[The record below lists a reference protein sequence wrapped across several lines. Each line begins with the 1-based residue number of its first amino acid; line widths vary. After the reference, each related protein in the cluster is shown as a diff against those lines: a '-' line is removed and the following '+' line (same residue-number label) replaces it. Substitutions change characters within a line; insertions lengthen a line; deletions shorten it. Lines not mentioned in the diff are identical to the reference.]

1 MDETVTTAFTHA
13 GREWIA
19 ERCVNEANT
28 REFVRVRPASR
39 RPRPTREEHRAAV
52 VSYFARI
59 PACGPGSVDN
69 FESYE
74 ENP

>member
-1 MDETVTTAFTHA
+1 MTTTFTHA

-19 ERCVNEANT
+19 ERCVNEADT

-39 RPRPTREEHRAAV
+39 LPRPTREEHRAAV

-59 PACGPGSVDN
+59 PAYGQGSVTDYAT
-69 FESYE
+69 YE
-74 ENP
+74 D